1 MNAQIIAFPAGR
13 IVRLPSDRGDQHRPP
28 TGMSEERL
36 RALAARMVE
45 AMRAQESRA

>member
-13 IVRLPSDRGDQHRPP
+13 IVRLPSDRGDQQRPS

-45 AMRAQESRA
+45 AMRVQEGRA

>member
-1 MNAQIIAFPAGR
+1 MNCIVIPFPAAR
-13 IVRLPSDRGDQHRPP
+13 IVRLPSDRGDQQRPS

-45 AMRAQESRA
+45 AMRVQESRA